1 MRGILFWGAL
11 PFVLPQALY
20 VRTFAPRFPPAAGP
34 TFGSSGH
41 GRPLRLIGIG
51 DSIIAGVGA
60 GRLRDAL
67 IGQTARALAANLQA
81 RVRWSALG
89 RNGANSR
96 IVLQQLLPELPSDRA
111 DVFVVSVGVNDVTS
125 LTRLADWEKNV
136 DRLLRSL
143 RAHSPDS
150 FIAVAGLP
158 PLHEFPLLPEP
169 LRVIL
174 GMRARTLDE
183 TLRDVVVATENSI
196 FVSLDFDA
204 APEKFADDG
213 YHPSEYGYR
222 EYGET
227 MARLIA
233 AALAANS

>member
-1 MRGILFWGAL
+1 MLFWGAL
-11 PFVLPQALY
+11 PFVMPQALY
-20 VRTFAPRFPPAAGP
+20 VRMIAPRFPPAAGP
-34 TFGSSGH
+34 TFGSSGR
-41 GRPLRLIGIG
+41 GRPLRLVGIG

-96 IVLQQLLPELPSDRA
+96 IVLQQLLPELPPDRA

-125 LTRLADWEKNV
+125 LTRLTDWKKNV
-136 DRLLRSL
+136 DQLLRSL
-143 RAHSPDS
+143 RAHSPHS

-183 TLRDVVVATENSI
+183 TLRDVVVAADNSI
-196 FVSLDFDA
+196 FIDLDFDA
-204 APEKFADDG
+204 TPEKFADDG
-213 YHPSEYGYR
+213 YHPSVYGYR

-227 MARLIA
+227 MARRIA
-233 AALAANS
+233 AALADNR

>member
-1 MRGILFWGAL
+1 MRGMLFWGAL
-11 PFVLPQALY
+11 PFVVPQALY
-20 VRTFAPRFPPAAGP
+20 VRMIAPRFPPAAGP
-34 TFGSSGH
+34 TFGSSGR

-96 IVLQQLLPELPSDRA
+96 IVLQQLLPELPPDRA

-125 LTRLADWEKNV
+125 LTRLADWKKNV
-136 DRLLRSL
+136 DQLLRSL
-143 RAHSPDS
+143 RAHSPHS

-183 TLRDVVVATENSI
+183 MLRDVVVAADNSI
-196 FVSLDFDA
+196 FIDLDFDA
-204 APEKFADDG
+204 SPEKFADDG
-213 YHPSEYGYR
+213 YHPSVYGYR

-227 MARLIA
+227 MARRIA
-233 AALAANS
+233 SALAGNR

>member
-1 MRGILFWGAL
+1 MLFWGAL
-11 PFVLPQALY
+11 PFVMPQALY
-20 VRTFAPRFPPAAGP
+20 VRMFAPRFPPAAGP
-34 TFGSSGH
+34 TFGSSGR

-96 IVLQQLLPELPSDRA
+96 IVIQRLLPELPPDRA
-111 DVFVVSVGVNDVTS
+111 DVFVLSVGVNDVTS
-125 LTRLADWEKNV
+125 LTRITDWRKNV
-136 DRLLRSL
+136 DQLLCSL
-143 RAHSPDS
+143 RAHSPHS

-158 PLHEFPLLPEP
+158 PMHEFPLLPEP

-183 TLRDVVVATENSI
+183 TLRDVVVAADNSI
-196 FVSLDFDA
+196 FIDLDFDA
-204 APEKFADDG
+204 SPEKFADDG
-213 YHPSEYGYR
+213 YHPSVYGYR

-227 MARLIA
+227 MARRIA
-233 AALAANS
+233 AALADNR